1 VKIVEIGYSRTINL
15 GNYESARIE
24 ARASIDSDE
33 DPAEALLELTRWVR
47 DEIEKRPSGRNGE

>member
-1 VKIVEIGYSRTINL
+1 MKIVEFSYSRTINL

-33 DPAEALLELTRWVR
+33 DPADAQLELTRWVR
-47 DEIEKRPSGRNGE
+47 DEFEKRPSGRNGE